1 VEQASADA
9 LSASQFTSFTG
20 TPVQILTLQLVEQA
34 SADALSASQFTSFT
48 GTPVQILTLQLVE
61 QASADALS
69 ASTEVND
76 MRAEESEKLT
86 QELADARHSQLR
98 ASSR

>member
-1 VEQASADA
+1 LYIYNSSAFA
-9 LSASQFTSFTG
+9 QFTSFTG
-20 TPVQILTLQLVEQA
+20 TKVRILTLQLVEQA

-48 GTPVQILTLQLVE
+48 GTKVQILTLQLVE

-76 MRAEESEKLT
+76 MRAEESEKLK
-86 QELADARHSQLR
+86 QELEDARHSQLR